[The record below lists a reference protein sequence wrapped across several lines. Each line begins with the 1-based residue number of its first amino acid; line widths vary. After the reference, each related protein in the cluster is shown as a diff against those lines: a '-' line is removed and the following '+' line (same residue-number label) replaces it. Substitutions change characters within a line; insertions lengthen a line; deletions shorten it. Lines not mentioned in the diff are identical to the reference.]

1 MVQPTLV
8 ALPPSR
14 NNISYKVA
22 DKTDQD
28 AFTTSVCKDMT
39 DMQVDFPKM
48 VIFVRTYKDCIDIYL
63 QLKQKLGSAFTEP
76 PGYPNV
82 VNFRCLDMFTRV
94 LERGYSD
101 LVFKC

>member
-39 DMQVDFPKM
+39 DMQVDFPKT
-48 VIFVRTYKDCIDIYL
+48 VIFVRT
-63 QLKQKLGSAFTEP
+63 
-76 PGYPNV
+76 
-82 VNFRCLDMFTRV
+82 
-94 LERGYSD
+94 
-101 LVFKC
+101 